1 MNKLKYLE
9 KINTKTRKEYKLTKF
24 HLILKK
30 KSLSRIMTNKISP
43 FQLSNSLTAKVIKS
57 NRPKMNRKYS
67 YQIKVAFKIIKVAY

>member
-1 MNKLKYLE
+1 
-9 KINTKTRKEYKLTKF
+9 
-24 HLILKK
+24 
-30 KSLSRIMTNKISP
+30 MTNKISP